1 MYQLIHPSSF
11 FTGLFA
17 FRPFKILSG
26 VMATLICSAGHDRP
40 SRACSAP
47 SSMPNDLKY
56 KAIVAE
62 SCRGVQVETLFLLW
76 ELIHSYHRIHEC
88 CQSCLLRGCQ
98 AIPFIQHLTLCG
110 GQCHT
115 NVVLCK
121 ELRQCN
127 TESIAD
133 LLKRCKRWRHRFFI
147 PRGDGRLWQARA
159 FSKLIFRPSP
169 RLTILLDDFKNIC
182 HNFTTLDFSFIIL
195 WKIVAF

>member
-1 MYQLIHPSSF
+1 M
-11 FTGLFA
+11 
-17 FRPFKILSG
+17 KILNRLVGQLSF
-26 VMATLICSAGHDRP
+26 S
-40 SRACSAP
+40 
-47 SSMPNDLKY
+47 
-56 KAIVAE
+56 IVNQKKIVPCCGMVA
-62 SCRGVQVETLFLLW
+62 
-76 ELIHSYHRIHEC
+76 YHRIHEC

-110 GQCHT
+110 SQSHT
-115 NVVLCK
+115 NVVLRK

-169 RLTILLDDFKNIC
+169 CLTILLNDFKNVC

-195 WKIVAF
+195 WKVVAF

>member
-1 MYQLIHPSSF
+1 MHAPEIELHER
-11 FTGLFA
+11 GL
-17 FRPFKILSG
+17 
-26 VMATLICSAGHDRP
+26 C
-40 SRACSAP
+40 ACNKSV
-47 SSMPNDLKY
+47 SNSL
-56 KAIVAE
+56 
-62 SCRGVQVETLFLLW
+62 TLFHILYSFRFRYSARPCSVW
-76 ELIHSYHRIHEC
+76 IPYIAPISGQKATPSVHRIHEC
-88 CQSCLLRGCQ
+88 QQSGLLRGCQ
-98 AIPFIQHLTLCG
+98 AIPFIQHLTLRG
-110 GQCHT
+110 SQSHT